1 VLDPLDLHAIQQ
13 SKDQPHAG
21 LRQIAAEHP
30 GRCDGDERR
39 AGATEGDDL
48 TDRQPPG
55 QGHGRNN
62 GSIYDTNG
70 DGRIDGRDRAAQS
83 NCAWYDINCAGVNSR
98 NTRNDGRNST
108 GWQLIGRDLDG
119 YSLYERRIYER
130 NGKST
135 IETARQLPNG
145 RMKIIDKRKVDD
157 RYITRN
163 GRIDQNRDGID
174 DRYERNGRR

>member
-1 VLDPLDLHAIQQ
+1 MKRITVIL
-13 SKDQPHAG
+13 G
-21 LRQIAAEHP
+21 IAAFVASAAP
-30 GRCDGDERR
+30 LAAQDGGKYGRN
-39 AGATEGDDL
+39 
-48 TDRQPPG
+48 
-55 QGHGRNN
+55 GRNN